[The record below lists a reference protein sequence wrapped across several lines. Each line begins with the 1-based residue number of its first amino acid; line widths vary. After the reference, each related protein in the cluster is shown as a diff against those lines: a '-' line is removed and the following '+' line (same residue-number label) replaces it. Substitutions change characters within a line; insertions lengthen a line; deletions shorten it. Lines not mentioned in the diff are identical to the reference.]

1 MKYALETTVT
11 SKILKKKNKKTK
23 DDPFILFC
31 FEYALFSMYFPW
43 NPYRIHLPYVK
54 H

>member
-31 FEYALFSMYFPW
+31 FEYA
-43 NPYRIHLPYVK
+43 PYRIHLPYVK